1 MAIRLLGVL
10 CKKQWKLVKELM
22 FPTSPSLF
30 ASTAIVAFGTILT
43 LGFQLIW
50 LIFAATLI
58 VSMLVAV
65 HRSIPRAE
73 R

>member
-1 MAIRLLGVL
+1 VLL
-10 CKKQWKLVKELM
+10 
-22 FPTSPSLF
+22 TDPSLF
-30 ASTAIVAFGTILT
+30 ASIVPAAVLT
-43 LGFQLIW
+43 VGFAVIW

-58 VSMLVAV
+58 VSILVAI

>member
-1 MAIRLLGVL
+1 V
-10 CKKQWKLVKELM
+10 KKM

-30 ASTAIVAFGTILT
+30 AVMILLVLAAVAT
-43 LGFQLIW
+43 LGFAVIW
-50 LIFAATLI
+50 LVFAATLI
-58 VSMLVAV
+58 VSMLVAI

>member
-10 CKKQWKLVKELM
+10 REDQRQVVKRML
-22 FPTSPSLF
+22 PASPALF
-30 ASTAIVAFGTILT
+30 ASMVLLVLAAVLT
-43 LGFQLIW
+43 LGFALIW
-50 LIFAATLI
+50 LVFAATLI
-58 VSMLVAV
+58 VSLLVAI

>member
-1 MAIRLLGVL
+1 VAIRLPGVL
-10 CKKQWKLVKELM
+10 REDQRQVVKKM

-30 ASTAIVAFGTILT
+30 AVMILLVLAAVLT
-43 LGFQLIW
+43 LGFAVIW
-50 LIFAATLI
+50 LVFAATLI
-58 VSMLVAV
+58 VSMLVAI

>member
-1 MAIRLLGVL
+1 
-10 CKKQWKLVKELM
+10 M

-30 ASTAIVAFGTILT
+30 ASTLLLAVGTLIAV
-43 LGFQLIW
+43 GFALIW

-65 HRSIPRAE
+65 YRTIPRPE

>member
-1 MAIRLLGVL
+1 MAIRLPGILR
-10 CKKQWKLVKELM
+10 KERRPLVKGNM
-22 FPTSPSLF
+22 FPGSTSLF
-30 ASTAIVAFGTILT
+30 ASTAIVALGAILT

-50 LIFAATLI
+50 LVFAATLV
-58 VSMLVAV
+58 VSLLVAV